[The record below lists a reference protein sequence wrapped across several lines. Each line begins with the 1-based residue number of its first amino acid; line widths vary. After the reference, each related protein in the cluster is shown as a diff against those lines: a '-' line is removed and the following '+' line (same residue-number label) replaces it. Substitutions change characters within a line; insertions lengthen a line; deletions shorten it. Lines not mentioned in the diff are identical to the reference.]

1 MLDKVEK
8 FVVESYGKENLH
20 LERTLYWV
28 RELQPD
34 ASKELL
40 IAACSH
46 DIERA
51 FDLELKNKKRFNTKK
66 EMEKHQIMGGQI
78 MFDFLIQEGYDAG
91 KAKRVQ
97 ELISKH
103 EVGGDFEQNLLK
115 DADSLSYLEVN
126 VPRHINFIKD
136 KGFTKEGL
144 RKKFDFMYK
153 RISFEKTKE
162 LASPFYEKAVRL
174 LEDYRK

>member
-1 MLDKVEK
+1 MLDKVNK
-8 FVVESYGKENLH
+8 FVKESFGRDSLH

-28 RELQPD
+28 KELQPD
-34 ASKELL
+34 AGEELL

-51 FDLELKNKKRFNTKK
+51 LNLELKNKKEFNTRE
-66 EMEKHQIMGGQI
+66 EMEKHQAEGGHI

-103 EVGGDFEQNLLK
+103 EVGEMSNK
-115 DADSLSYLEVN
+115 IY
-126 VPRHINFIKD
+126 
-136 KGFTKEGL
+136 
-144 RKKFDFMYK
+144 
-153 RISFEKTKE
+153 
-162 LASPFYEKAVRL
+162 
-174 LEDYRK
+174 